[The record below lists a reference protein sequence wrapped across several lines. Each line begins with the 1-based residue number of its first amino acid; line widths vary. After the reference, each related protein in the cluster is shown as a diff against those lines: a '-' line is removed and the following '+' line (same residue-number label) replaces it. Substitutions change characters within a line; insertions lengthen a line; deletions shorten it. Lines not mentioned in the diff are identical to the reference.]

1 MHKILAIIIVLTLI
15 STSHAGIENFD
26 NIIFIHRS
34 VGANLIRYGGV
45 RELFERYNKE
55 HGSDLTFWDYGY
67 SSLTDGKRP
76 YTPYGIVNHNT
87 NPDGYFDLFAQ
98 PINDPP
104 DNAFSRI
111 MANHEVIVFKSCF
124 TAARI
129 WNEKVLFDYKRW
141 YLAIRDIIDKHPDK
155 LFIAVTPPPL
165 AKAHTP
171 PEMAERVRQ
180 FSKWLK
186 SDEFVRGHPNLYVM
200 DLWQLLAEQSSKS
213 PYYNCLK
220 GEYGG
225 DTNDSHPNQ
234 AANTVIAPIF
244 VKFITDA
251 IENYSRSA
259 PRSSSP
265 YQIDKDGELVKAGK

>member
-1 MHKILAIIIVLTLI
+1 MIRLMIILNLLL
-15 STSHAGIENFD
+15 STSISFAGIENFD

-34 VGANLIRYGGV
+34 VGANLVRYGGA
-45 RELFERYNKE
+45 RELLEQYNKE
-55 HGSDLTFWDYGY
+55 RGTNLTFWDHGY

-76 YTPYGIVNHNT
+76 FTPYGIINHNT
-87 NPDGYFDLFAQ
+87 NPDGYFDLFTQ

-141 YLAIRDIIDKHPDK
+141 YLAIRDAIDKHPEK

-171 PEMAERVRQ
+171 PEMADRVRR
-180 FSKWLK
+180 FSQWLK
-186 SDEFVRGHPNLYVM
+186 SDEFVKGHPNLCVM
-200 DLWQLLAEQSSKS
+200 DLWELLAEQSPKS

-225 DTNDSHPNQ
+225 DASDSHPNQ
-234 AANTVIAPIF
+234 AANKIIAPLF
-244 VKFITDA
+244 VKFMTAA
-251 IENYSRSA
+251 IEDYSRIA
-259 PRSSSP
+259 PKSSS
-265 YQIDKDGELVKAGK
+265 QKQLEKDDEFVKTGK